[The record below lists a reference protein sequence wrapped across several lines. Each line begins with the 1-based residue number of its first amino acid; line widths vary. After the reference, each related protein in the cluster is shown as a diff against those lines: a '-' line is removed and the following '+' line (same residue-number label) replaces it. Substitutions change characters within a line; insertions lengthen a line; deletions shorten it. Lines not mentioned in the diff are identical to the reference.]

1 MGLLLSRG
9 KTRSTR
15 EAGAV
20 STAIFWDSAVG
31 RKLYQTRM
39 KACKGANIEAM
50 IGPEQV
56 CL

>member
-1 MGLLLSRG
+1 MGSLLSRG

-15 EAGAV
+15 EAEAV
-20 STAIFWDSAVG
+20 SAAIFWDRAVG

-39 KACKGANIEAM
+39 KACKRANTETMIE
-50 IGPEQV
+50 PEQV